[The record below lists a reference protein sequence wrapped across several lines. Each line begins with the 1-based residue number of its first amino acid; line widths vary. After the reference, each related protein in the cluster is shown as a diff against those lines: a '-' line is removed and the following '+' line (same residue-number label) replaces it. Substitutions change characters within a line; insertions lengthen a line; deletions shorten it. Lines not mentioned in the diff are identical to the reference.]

1 MPTATLRA
9 VGGSVVTAI
18 PEGMPEMV
26 YLRAG
31 SKMHINPSQRRLI
44 VVPQKKKSYK
54 LSELLAQC
62 NPALPLNADEQEWV
76 GSPGAGP
83 EENKPGK

>member
-18 PEGMPEMV
+18 PEGMLGMV
-26 YLRAG
+26 CLRAG

-44 VVPQKKKSYK
+44 VVPQKKK
-54 LSELLAQC
+54 
-62 NPALPLNADEQEWV
+62 
-76 GSPGAGP
+76 
-83 EENKPGK
+83 